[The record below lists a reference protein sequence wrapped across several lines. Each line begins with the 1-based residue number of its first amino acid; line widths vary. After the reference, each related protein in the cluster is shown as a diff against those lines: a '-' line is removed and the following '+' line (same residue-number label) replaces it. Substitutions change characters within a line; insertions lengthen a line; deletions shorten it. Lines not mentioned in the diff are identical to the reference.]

1 MSRNQMFYTRKEL
14 SPLQIEGKE
23 PQYKEFRDSL
33 NVQKIIRSVS
43 LDDGRLLILLDD
55 LHERPVEVEIK
66 NKQGRVTSIKR
77 EMQVFQSEIYL
88 TNPED
93 IDTFYKLTNIIL

>member
-1 MSRNQMFYTRKEL
+1 MRNQYFYTRKEL

-23 PQYKEFRDSL
+23 AQYKEYRDSISID
-33 NVQKIIRSVS
+33 KIIRSVS

-77 EMQVFQSEIYL
+77 EMQVFQSEIYI
-88 TNPED
+88 TDKQD
-93 IDTFYKLTNIIL
+93 IENFYKLTNIEL